1 MTGWRR
7 SAAQALAWFTL
18 SVPLFVST
26 AGLAIDGGVLL
37 TSRRE
42 LQSIADGAA
51 RAGATRVD
59 MDRLRRSGGA
69 EVQLDAVLAATAA
82 RAYLNDRLGHEL
94 TWRSAP
100 ESRIDVSSRRVS
112 VLIQTSVPTAFLR
125 VVHIDAVPLAASAFA
140 DIEFGIRD
148 GGGG

>member
-1 MTGWRR
+1 MRPATRLFL
-7 SAAQALAWFTL
+7 ALVTATTL
-18 SVPLFVST
+18 IVST

-42 LQSIADGAA
+42 LQSLADGAA

-59 MDRLRRSGGA
+59 MDRLRGSGGA
-69 EVQLDAVLAATAA
+69 EVQLDPLLARAAA
-82 RAYLNDRLGHEL
+82 RAYLDDRLGPEL
-94 TWRSAP
+94 TWQSAP
-100 ESRIDVSSRRVS
+100 DSQIDVSSRRVS

-148 GGGG
+148 GGGA